1 MKILVVAATEFE
13 IEPFICEKNNV
24 DILITGVGIPAT
36 VFHLTKKLLENKY
49 DLAIQ
54 AGIAGTF
61 NNQIKKAN
69 VVMVSEDAFA
79 DIGIDEK
86 QNFTTLF
93 ENDFINE
100 NDFPYKNGWLKNTS
114 PFLLNNAFPK
124 VKGVTINTITDN
136 EKRIKTIID
145 KFNPAIESMEGAA
158 FHYVCLQQKINF
170 IQIRGIS
177 NEVGERD
184 KTKWKM
190 KNAIANL
197 NMELKNL
204 IQKFS

>member
-13 IEPFICEKNNV
+13 IEPFIHEKNNV

-100 NDFPYKNGWLKNTS
+100 NDFPYKNGWLKNRS
-114 PFLLNNAFPK
+114 SFLLNNPLPK
-124 VKGVTINTITDN
+124 VRGITINTITDN

-158 FHYVCLQQKINF
+158 FHYVCLLQNIRF
-170 IQIRGIS
+170 LQIRSIS
-177 NEVGERD
+177 NKVGERD
-184 KTKWKM
+184 KSKWKL
-190 KNAIANL
+190 KESIENL
-197 NMELKNL
+197 NKKLLKIIKNL
-204 IQKFS
+204 

>member
-13 IEPFICEKNNV
+13 IEPFIFEKNNV

-114 PFLLNNAFPK
+114 SFLLNNALPK
-124 VKGVTINTITDN
+124 VKGITINTITDN